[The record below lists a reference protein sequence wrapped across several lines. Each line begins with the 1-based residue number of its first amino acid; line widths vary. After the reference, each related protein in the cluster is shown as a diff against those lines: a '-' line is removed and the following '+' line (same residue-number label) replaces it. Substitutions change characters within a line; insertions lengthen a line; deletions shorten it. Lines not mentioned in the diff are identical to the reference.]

1 MSLAL
6 KDVVL
11 RVEGQTH
18 IHPTSLELAPRG
30 FNILLGT
37 TLAGKT
43 TLMRLM
49 AGLLKPTSGEIWFD
63 GKNVTGVPVRERRVA
78 MVYQQ
83 FINYPHLT
91 VFDNIASPLRVAGV
105 SSAQV
110 KERVGRIAELLRL
123 SPLLDRRPAELSG
136 GQQQRT
142 ALARALVK
150 DADLVLLDEPLANL
164 DYKLREGLRDELPR
178 LFADRDCTVVYATTE
193 PAETLLLGGHTA
205 TLHEGA
211 ITQFG
216 PTEDVYRRPVDLTTA
231 QVFSDPPI
239 NTAPVV
245 KRGSR
250 IEISDVVGLERA
262 RRTGGAGRRR
272 VHARAAATSC
282 AAGRA
287 RRANGC
293 EGRRGRRPDSRRT
306 GQRASVGRRDQRVRE
321 RRALRSARARMG
333 VAVARRAPIRRRRD
347 GRLQARRR
355 ARPVLRC
362 PRPLCQRGR
371 PRDGAGVAMARI
383 GLKNVRH
390 SYREHPAE

>member
-18 IHPTSLELAPRG
+18 IHTTSVELAPKG

-49 AGLLKPTSGEIWFD
+49 AGLLKPTSGEIWFN

-83 FINYPHLT
+83 FINYGHLT

-105 SSAQV
+105 SSGQV
-110 KERVGRIAELLRL
+110 KERVGRIAELLQL

-150 DADLVLLDEPLANL
+150 DAGLVLLDEPLANL

-216 PTEDVYRRPVDLTTA
+216 PTQDVYRRPADLTTA

-250 IEISDVVGLERA
+250 IEISNVVGWNV
-262 RRTGGAGRRR
+262 GGELAALADGAYTLGLRPHHVQPAKPGADPGVDVDR
-272 VHARAAATSC
+272 VLDGVRVSGPVSVAEISGSESVVHFDL
-282 AAGRA
+282 
-287 RRANGC
+287 
-293 EGRRGRRPDSRRT
+293 RGLGWVSQSHGVHRF
-306 GQRASVGRRDQRVRE
+306 AVGE
-321 RRALRSARARMG
+321 
-333 VAVARRAPIRRRRD
+333 VADFRLDVARGLYFDAGGRCVSAGGHVMAP
-347 GRLQARRR
+347 G
-355 ARPVLRC
+355 
-362 PRPLCQRGR
+362 
-371 PRDGAGVAMARI
+371 
-383 GLKNVRH
+383 
-390 SYREHPAE
+390 

>member
-18 IHPTSLELAPRG
+18 IHPTSVELAPRG

-49 AGLLKPTSGEIWFD
+49 AGLLKPTSGEIWFN

-83 FINYPHLT
+83 FINYGHLT

-110 KERVGRIAELLRL
+110 KERVGRIAELLKL

-216 PTEDVYRRPVDLTTA
+216 PTEDVYRRPADLTTA

-250 IEISDVVGLERA
+250 IEISNVVGWNV
-262 RRTGGAGRRR
+262 GGEL
-272 VHARAAATSC
+272 AALADGAYTLGLRPHLVQP
-282 AAGRA
+282 AAPGVQTDA
-287 RRANGC
+287 K
-293 EGRRGRRPDSRRT
+293 
-306 GQRASVGRRDQRVRE
+306 VGVDVD
-321 RRALRSARARMG
+321 
-333 VAVARRAPIRRRRD
+333 PIRGVRVSGQVSVAEISGSESVVHFDLNGLGWVSQSHGVHRFAVGEVADFRLDVERGLFFD
-347 GRLQARRR
+347 GRGACVS
-355 ARPVLRC
+355 AGGHVMA
-362 PRPLCQRGR
+362 PR
-371 PRDGAGVAMARI
+371 
-383 GLKNVRH
+383 
-390 SYREHPAE
+390 